1 MIMAIGRERAA
12 RSILGQSGLRN
23 RNPDNATYDE
33 KDTKPRTSN
42 FEKVPTPR
50 EGSTRTERM
59 AEEYRAEYKRVK
71 RREQFLQ
78 DTIDLLSDCNNKQSV
93 GELKELINLAKE
105 RLIMYKGK

>member
-23 RNPDNATYDE
+23 RNPENAMLDE
-33 KDTKPRTSN
+33 KDKKSRTSD
-42 FEKVPTPR
+42 FKKVSTPR
-50 EGSTRTERM
+50 QGSTRTARM

-78 DTIDLLSDCNNKQSV
+78 DTIDLLNDCNNKQSV
-93 GELKELINLAKE
+93 EELKELINLAKE
-105 RLIMYKGK
+105 RLTMYKGK

>member
-1 MIMAIGRERAA
+1 MTMAIRRERAA

-23 RNPDNATYDE
+23 RNPENAMLDE
-33 KDTKPRTSN
+33 KDKKSRTSD

-50 EGSTRTERM
+50 QGSTRTARM

-78 DTIDLLSDCNNKQSV
+78 DTIDLLNDCNNKQSV
-93 GELKELINLAKE
+93 EELKELINLAKE
-105 RLIMYKGK
+105 RLTMYKGK

>member
-1 MIMAIGRERAA
+1 MAIGRERAA

-23 RNPDNATYDE
+23 RNRDNTTFDE
-33 KDTKPRTSN
+33 KETKLRTSN
-42 FEKVPTPR
+42 FEKVPIPR
-50 EGSTRTERM
+50 EGSTRTARM

-93 GELKELINLAKE
+93 EELKELINLAKE
-105 RLIMYKGK
+105 RLIMYQGK